1 MRLDVR
7 KTYKLFIGGA
17 FPRSES
23 GRSYELLD
31 TKGNF
36 LANPALASRKDLR
49 DAVVAARNAAEK
61 WASASAFNR
70 SQILYRV
77 AEVMEGRREQF
88 AAEVMAQEGLTKAQ
102 ALKQVDEAIDLW
114 VWYAGWCDKISTIY
128 GSTNPVS
135 GSFYN
140 FTTPEPVGVVA
151 TFISGDSSL
160 TDVVNGLAP
169 ALAGGNV
176 VIAIANQDFP
186 LSAITLAEVIATS
199 DVPGGTVNIL
209 TGKADELAPWVAS
222 HMDIDG
228 VDGSGLSA
236 AQYEA
241 LKKEGADNLKR
252 IQRFKSASPQRILS
266 FMENK
271 TVWHPIGIQIFTDTV
286 SYPLREKV

>member
-1 MRLDVR
+1 MRVDVR
-7 KTYKLFIGGA
+7 KTYKLFIGGQ

-31 TKGNF
+31 AKGNF

-49 DAVVAARNAAEK
+49 DATVAARNAADK
-61 WASASAFNR
+61 WASATAFNR

-88 AAEVMAQEGLTKAQ
+88 ISEIMMQEGLTKVQ
-102 ALKQVDEAIDLW
+102 ATKQVDQAIDLW
-114 VWYAGWCDKISTIY
+114 VWYSGWCDKIPTIF

-140 FTTPEPVGVVA
+140 FTTPEPLGVVA
-151 TFISGDSSL
+151 VFIGNDSSL
-160 TDVVNGLAP
+160 LEIVHAIAP
-169 ALAGGNV
+169 VLAGGNV
-176 VIAIANQDFP
+176 VIAIADENYP

-209 TGKADELAPWVAS
+209 TGRTEELAPWVAS

-228 VDGSGLSA
+228 VDGSGLDNA
-236 AQYEA
+236 KYEN
-241 LKKEGADNLKR
+241 LKREGADNLKR
-252 IQRFKSASPQRILS
+252 IQRFKSEGSPQRIIS

-271 TVWHPIGIQIFTDTV
+271 TVWHPIGI
-286 SYPLREKV
+286 